1 MLKKVFGHFGVTTTN
16 NILNQSHPT
25 QNLVSVCL
33 NKKKNLKKEVWNIV
47 LLLKYYL
54 LLENPPNFET
64 LLWLVQLQLE

>member
-33 NKKKNLKKEVWNIV
+33 NKKKKFKKRSVEYCIIVEVLFV
-47 LLLKYYL
+47 ARKS
-54 LLENPPNFET
+54 PQF
-64 LLWLVQLQLE
+64 